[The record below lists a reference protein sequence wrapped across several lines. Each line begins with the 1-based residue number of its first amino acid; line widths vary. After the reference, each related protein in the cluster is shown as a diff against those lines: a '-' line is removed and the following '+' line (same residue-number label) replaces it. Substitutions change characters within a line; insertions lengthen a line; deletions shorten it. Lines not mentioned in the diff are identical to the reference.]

1 MMNKEE
7 SIRLNVDSLSE
18 KQGWGGGYICEESIR
33 LNMDNLTEKQ
43 G

>member
-18 KQGWGGGYICEESIR
+18 KQGWGGYICEESIR